1 MYPKAG
7 MPNKFWRSKMKT
19 NLLHTLLLS
28 SASCLLV
35 SGCGGS
41 SDEGFD
47 PKFSSDDTVSFI
59 DEPIVVNLEEN
70 NGVAAINLLD
80 GATIGGKAAS
90 EFDGLIVISQLDIEA
105 QNNFVTPQ
113 APSNT
118 VANQTISPFRLS
130 DDGVSLLVDTD
141 AFSDS
146 LRQCDNTDVKGAKD
160 EAGNTIGDGIRDFPQ
175 SASYNVSFIID
186 NGFDYEPGQTP
197 PIRTATI
204 TVSAQDDA
212 VTEVAASDIE
222 VPAGGQA
229 QVIASTLPA
238 FACDSSLQFTVEDE
252 SIATID
258 ADGVITANSVGQT
271 NFTATSLDN
280 PEASATATIRVTA
293 AFSLSVTNDDKDE
306 LGASLGTK
314 EVPACVT
321 AGINVQ
327 PIVVNH
333 ELNGSYTYKWQSTN
347 DLDFPV
353 LGSETSGFGAFG
365 VIATPTQIGEI
376 STVSVSLDSGDTGA
390 TPLSEVS
397 DKTVE
402 LTTVANAMCS
412 PGESAHPAGFN
423 TDFMLNGEGAPYKG
437 NASAASV
444 ATSVSGSGSAVEITA
459 GTVVDEEGVAYSRI
473 AQEVWNKQRNWYSAT
488 YGRGLDS
495 IGKTFKFAVWVK
507 LETLPSEPV
516 SLSHVI
522 VPWVYDGIPAD
533 AQGYGGRMTEGGGVS
548 FTQEL
553 ASTTDWQYVE
563 FVDDATGLRTWTV
576 PDTWSQVTDVFTLW
590 EFYGLPAG
598 AKVLID
604 DYSAV
609 PVE

>member
-1 MYPKAG
+1 
-7 MPNKFWRSKMKT
+7 MKT

-28 SASCLLV
+28 SASCLLL

-41 SDEGFD
+41 DEGFN
-47 PKFSSDDTVSFI
+47 PKFSSDEPVSFS
-59 DEPIVVNLEEN
+59 DAPIVANLEEN
-70 NGVAAINLLD
+70 NGVVAIDLLD
-80 GATIGGKAAS
+80 GATIDGKPAS
-90 EFDGLIVISQLDIEA
+90 EFDGLIVISQLNIEA

-130 DDGVSLLVDTD
+130 DDGLSLLVDTD

-146 LRQCDNTDVKGAKD
+146 LRQCDTTDKKGAKD
-160 EAGNTIGDGIRDFPQ
+160 EEGNTIADGIRDFPQ
-175 SASYNVSFIID
+175 SASYNVSYIID
-186 NGFDYEPGQTP
+186 DGYDYEAGQNP
-197 PIRTATI
+197 PKRTATI
-204 TVSAQDDA
+204 TVVAQDDA
-212 VTEVAASDIE
+212 VTQVAASDVE

-258 ADGVITANSVGQT
+258 ANGVVTAKSVGQT
-271 NFTATSLDN
+271 RFTATSLDN
-280 PEASATATIRVTA
+280 PDASATATITVTA
-293 AFSLSVTNDDKDE
+293 AFSLSMTNDDKDE

-314 EVPACVT
+314 EVPACVA

-347 DLDFPV
+347 DVDFPV
-353 LGSETSGFGAFG
+353 VGSEASGFGAFG
-365 VIATPTQIGEI
+365 VIATPTQIGEV
-376 STVSVSLDSGDTGA
+376 STVSVRLESGDTGA
-390 TPLSEVS
+390 TPLSEVTE
-397 DKTVE
+397 KTVD
-402 LTTVANAMCS
+402 LTTVANAMCN
-412 PGESAHPAGFN
+412 PGESAHAAGFN

-437 NASAASV
+437 NASATAV
-444 ATSVSGSGSAVEITA
+444 ATSVSGSGKAVEITA
-459 GTVVDEEGVAYSRI
+459 GTVVNDDGVAYSRV

-495 IGKTFKFAVWVK
+495 IGKSFKFAVWVK
-507 LETLPSEPV
+507 LEEVPSEPV
-516 SLSHVI
+516 SISHVI
-522 VPWVYDGIPAD
+522 VPWVYDGIPDGAT
-533 AQGYGGRMTEGGGVS
+533 GYGGRMTEGGGVS

-553 ASTTDWQYVE
+553 ASTTEWQYVE
-563 FVDDATGLRTWTV
+563 FVDDSTGARIWTV

-604 DYSAV
+604 DYSVV